1 MTDQPESP
9 KPEEKKAEEV
19 KAAEAAKPAEGDKPA
34 EAPKSAAAAAA
45 AAKAAAAKA
54 AAAGGAAPAAGAAA
68 AAKPAEPP
76 KELPIGP
83 FGQFLKDLGI
93 NSKREPDHLGSGNT
107 TFECLEV
114 AVGDI
119 ENALKRLRGTE
130 MKMTFLNMVSGV
142 ETADNWESVYHL
154 WSYEDPTKELCIKVR
169 IPKASVPADQL
180 PVVPSI
186 TPFWPAANWH
196 EREEYDLF
204 GIKYYG
210 HPYLRRLMNPWD
222 WEGFPLRKDYKQPID
237 ALNDKNPH
245 SMR

>member
-1 MTDQPESP
+1 MTDQPEASKP
-9 KPEEKKAEEV
+9 EDKKPEEKKP
-19 KAAEAAKPAEGDKPA
+19 EAAKPAAGATP
-34 EAPKSAAAAAA
+34 
-45 AAKAAAAKA
+45 
-54 AAAGGAAPAAGAAA
+54 AAGGAAAKPAAAAGAAPAAAGAHAA

-93 NSKREPDHLGSGNT
+93 ASTRLPDNFGSAGMC
-107 TFECLEV
+107 ECLEV
-114 AVGDI
+114 DGKDL
-119 ENALKRLRGTE
+119 ENAMKRLRGTE
-130 MKMTFLNMVSGV
+130 MQMTMLCMVSGV
-142 ETADNWESVYHL
+142 ESPDTWDSVYHL
-154 WSYEDPTKELCIKVR
+154 WSYEDPTKELVVKVR
-169 IPKASVPADQL
+169 VPKASVAADQL
-180 PVVPSI
+180 PVVPSL

-204 GIKYYG
+204 GIKYFG

-222 WEGFPLRKDYKQPID
+222 WEGWPLRKDYKQPID